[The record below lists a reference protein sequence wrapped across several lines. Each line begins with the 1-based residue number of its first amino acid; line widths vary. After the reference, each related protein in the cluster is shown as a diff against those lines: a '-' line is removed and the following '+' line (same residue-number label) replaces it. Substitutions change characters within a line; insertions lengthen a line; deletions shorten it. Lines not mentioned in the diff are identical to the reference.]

1 MRATGPA
8 SGSNTLVL
16 VPAAASSTDG
26 QIRVERLVEG
36 IAIPILA
43 VAVALVFFG
52 GFVALFGY
60 DPLQTYALIWRGA
73 FGTEFSWENTLQR
86 AAPLLLTSLA
96 TALPAWLGLVVIGGE
111 GALVLGGLT
120 AAVVGTAI
128 TAAPL
133 VAQLAMAASG
143 MLVGAIWLM
152 LPGALRL
159 WRGVNETISSL
170 LLNYIA
176 VAVLNQLVEGA
187 LRDPASLN
195 KPSTRPL
202 DPSYMIG
209 MLPGLNVHYGLL
221 FGLLFCLATGVL
233 MTRTTFGFAARIVG
247 GNLRAARMAG
257 LNVARF
263 VIVACAL
270 GGAAAGLA
278 GVMEVAAVQGS
289 ATASLAAGY
298 GYTGILVA
306 FVARQNPFAIIPV
319 SILLGG
325 ITASSG
331 LLQRR
336 LGMPDAAVIVLE
348 GIVFVAVLAAD
359 TLTGRLRSLL
369 VRQAA
374 SG

>member
-1 MRATGPA
+1 MPA
-8 SGSNTLVL
+8 SESSSLVRAPAVGSR
-16 VPAAASSTDG
+16 TDG
-26 QIRVERLVEG
+26 RIRAERLFEG
-36 IAIPILA
+36 IAIPTVALA
-43 VAVALVFFG
+43 VALLLFG

-60 DPLQTYALIWRGA
+60 DPVQTYALIWRGA

-120 AAVVGTAI
+120 AAVVGTVI
-128 TAAPL
+128 TGTAPL
-133 VAQLAMAASG
+133 LAQLAMAVSG
-143 MLVGAIWLM
+143 MLVGALWLM

-176 VAVLNQLVEGA
+176 IAVLNQLVEGA

-209 MLPGLNVHYGLL
+209 MIPGLNVHYGLL

-233 MTRTTFGFAARIVG
+233 MTRTTFGFAARIAG

-257 LNVARF
+257 VNVARL
-263 VIVACAL
+263 VLVACGL

-306 FVARQNPFAIIPV
+306 FVARQNPFAVIPV

-348 GIVFVAVLAAD
+348 GIVFIAVLAAD
-359 TLTGRLRSLL
+359 TLTGRLRLFL

-374 SG
+374 RG

>member
-1 MRATGPA
+1 VTLPVSESSSLVRA
-8 SGSNTLVL
+8 
-16 VPAAASSTDG
+16 PAAASRTDG
-26 QIRVERLVEG
+26 RIRAERLFEG
-36 IAIPILA
+36 IAIPTLALA
-43 VAVALVFFG
+43 VALLLFG
-52 GFVALFGY
+52 GFVAVFGY
-60 DPLQTYALIWRGA
+60 DPVQTYALIWRGA
-73 FGTEFSWENTLQR
+73 FGTEFSWENTLAR

-120 AAVVGTAI
+120 AAVVGTVI
-128 TAAPL
+128 TGSAPL
-133 VAQLAMAASG
+133 LVQLAMEASG
-143 MLVGAIWLM
+143 MLVGALWLM

-176 VAVLNQLVEGA
+176 IAVLNQLVEGA

-202 DPSYMIG
+202 DPSIMIG

-221 FGLLFCLATGVL
+221 FGLLFCLATGLL
-233 MTRTTFGFAARIVG
+233 MTRTTFGFAARIAG

-257 LNVARF
+257 VNVARL
-263 VIVACAL
+263 VLVACAL

-348 GIVFVAVLAAD
+348 GIVFIAVLAAD
-359 TLTGRLRSLL
+359 TLTGRLRVFL

-374 SG
+374 GG

>member
-1 MRATGPA
+1 
-8 SGSNTLVL
+8 V
-16 VPAAASSTDG
+16 
-26 QIRVERLVEG
+26 
-36 IAIPILA
+36 
-43 VAVALVFFG
+43 
-52 GFVALFGY
+52 
-60 DPLQTYALIWRGA
+60 QTYALIWRGA
-73 FGTEFSWENTLQR
+73 FGTEFSWENTLAR

-120 AAVVGTAI
+120 AAVVGTVI
-128 TAAPL
+128 TGSAPL
-133 VAQLAMAASG
+133 LVQLAMEASG
-143 MLVGAIWLM
+143 MLVGALWLM

-176 VAVLNQLVEGA
+176 IAVLNQLVEGA

-202 DPSYMIG
+202 DPSIMIG

-221 FGLLFCLATGVL
+221 FGLLFCLATGLL
-233 MTRTTFGFAARIVG
+233 MTRTTFGFAARIAG

-257 LNVARF
+257 VNVARL
-263 VIVACAL
+263 VLVACAL

-348 GIVFVAVLAAD
+348 GIVFIAVLAAD
-359 TLTGRLRSLL
+359 TLTGRLRVFL

-374 SG
+374 GG